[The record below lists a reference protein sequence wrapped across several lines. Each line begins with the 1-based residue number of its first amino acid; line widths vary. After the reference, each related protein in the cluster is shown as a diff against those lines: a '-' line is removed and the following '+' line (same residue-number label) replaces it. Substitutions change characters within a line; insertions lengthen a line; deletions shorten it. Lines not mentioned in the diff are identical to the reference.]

1 MKRKRKQTIKFDSL
15 IELFTVDDMFTQHG
29 EQSLQIAIVNG
40 CSLNAVRY
48 LIEDRHCPI
57 SHVEILTDAPSW
69 HATCAA
75 IQYGRMDIV
84 EYLHPYM
91 LNYPLDI
98 TTFGD
103 PLQIAIQHQQYQF
116 IEWLIKSKD
125 FPYQWEN
132 VIKFATC
139 PQTTIENR
147 QFIEL
152 FDRYLL
158 PWLQATNFKQ
168 ALDHGMQLAKITDHD
183 ETTFRTKPLKQ
194 QFIGILKEAQILSK
208 NDNTLNMLVT
218 EALSN
223 LSGERQKLTYGKFFQ
238 PMQQPASSAPSAL
251 YIQRHEFNLT

>member
-1 MKRKRKQTIKFDSL
+1 MKRKRNQTIKFDSL
-15 IELFTVDDMFTQHG
+15 IELFTVDDTFTQHA
-29 EQSLQIAIVNG
+29 EQSLEMAIKNG
-40 CSLNAVRY
+40 YSLHTVRY
-48 LIEDRHCPI
+48 LIEDLHCPI

-69 HATCAA
+69 HALCLA

-91 LNYPLDI
+91 LHQPIDI
-98 TTFGD
+98 NTFGD
-103 PLQIAIQHQQYQF
+103 PLQIAIQHQQYQLL
-116 IEWLIKSKD
+116 EWLIRSDD

-132 VIKFATC
+132 VIYFAINPKTF
-139 PQTTIENR
+139 IGNR

-158 PWLQATNFKQ
+158 PWLQATNFNQ
-168 ALDHGMQLAKITDHD
+168 ALDHGMQLAKIIEHD
-183 ETTFRTKPLKQ
+183 KTTFRTKPLKQ

-208 NDNTLNMLVT
+208 NDDTLNMLVT

-223 LSGERQKLTYGKFFQ
+223 LSGERQKLTYGNFFQ
-238 PMQQPASSAPSAL
+238 PMHQTTPSTSSAP